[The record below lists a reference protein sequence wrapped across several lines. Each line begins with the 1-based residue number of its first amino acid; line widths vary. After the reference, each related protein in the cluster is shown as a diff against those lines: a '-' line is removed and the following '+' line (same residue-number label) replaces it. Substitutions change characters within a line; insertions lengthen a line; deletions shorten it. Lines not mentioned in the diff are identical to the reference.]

1 MKSKIHFFNPGHE
14 TAILQ
19 GSENYTPPANV
30 QRMIR
35 ELSYLPVWYA
45 DAEDFVFTEEIVS
58 PRFFSLQPKEFRPFA
73 KLISRKEIE
82 KQKDSLPEMQA
93 TPWGLSPHS
102 HSFFEKLRKS
112 GNLNLTIPEWEEEYT
127 RLTSRQTAAE
137 CLDKIRELLPD
148 MDVPVSPKFC
158 KKVREV
164 EKYLILQNAPFI
176 LKTPYSSSGRG
187 LLWLPERKLTA
198 KDRTWIEGALN
209 KQGCVSIEC
218 ALDKYQD
225 FAMEFYS
232 DGNGNIRYEGLS
244 VF

>member
-1 MKSKIHFFNPGHE
+1 MKSKIHFSNPGHE

-93 TPWGLSPHS
+93 APWGLSPHS
-102 HSFFEKLRKS
+102 HSLFEKLRKS
-112 GNLNLTIPEWEEEYT
+112 GNLNLTIPE
-127 RLTSRQTAAE
+127 
-137 CLDKIRELLPD
+137 
-148 MDVPVSPKFC
+148 
-158 KKVREV
+158 
-164 EKYLILQNAPFI
+164 
-176 LKTPYSSSGRG
+176 
-187 LLWLPERKLTA
+187 
-198 KDRTWIEGALN
+198 
-209 KQGCVSIEC
+209 
-218 ALDKYQD
+218 
-225 FAMEFYS
+225 
-232 DGNGNIRYEGLS
+232 
-244 VF
+244 

>member
-93 TPWGLSPHS
+93 APWDFPHIAIL
-102 HSFFEKLRKS
+102 FLKNCGKAVTLTLRSRNGKK
-112 GNLNLTIPEWEEEYT
+112 NIP
-127 RLTSRQTAAE
+127 
-137 CLDKIRELLPD
+137 D
-148 MDVPVSPKFC
+148 
-158 KKVREV
+158 
-164 EKYLILQNAPFI
+164 
-176 LKTPYSSSGRG
+176 
-187 LLWLPERKLTA
+187 
-198 KDRTWIEGALN
+198 
-209 KQGCVSIEC
+209 
-218 ALDKYQD
+218 
-225 FAMEFYS
+225 
-232 DGNGNIRYEGLS
+232 
-244 VF
+244 

>member
-45 DAEDFVFTEEIVS
+45 DPEDFVFTEEIAS
-58 PRFFSLQPKEFRPFA
+58 PRFFSLQPKELRPFA

-102 HSFFEKLRKS
+102 HSLFEKLRKS
-112 GNLNLTIPEWEEEYT
+112 GNLNLTIPEWKEEYT
-127 RLTSRQTAAE
+127 QLTSRQTAAG

-158 KKVREV
+158 KKEREV
-164 EKYLILQNAPFI
+164 EK
-176 LKTPYSSSGRG
+176 
-187 LLWLPERKLTA
+187 
-198 KDRTWIEGALN
+198 
-209 KQGCVSIEC
+209 
-218 ALDKYQD
+218 
-225 FAMEFYS
+225 
-232 DGNGNIRYEGLS
+232 
-244 VF
+244 

>member
-82 KQKDSLPEMQA
+82 KQKDSLPEIKQL
-93 TPWGLSPHS
+93 PGDFPHIAIL
-102 HSFFEKLRKS
+102 FLKNCGKAVTLTLRSRNGKK
-112 GNLNLTIPEWEEEYT
+112 NIP
-127 RLTSRQTAAE
+127 
-137 CLDKIRELLPD
+137 D
-148 MDVPVSPKFC
+148 
-158 KKVREV
+158 
-164 EKYLILQNAPFI
+164 
-176 LKTPYSSSGRG
+176 
-187 LLWLPERKLTA
+187 
-198 KDRTWIEGALN
+198 
-209 KQGCVSIEC
+209 
-218 ALDKYQD
+218 
-225 FAMEFYS
+225 
-232 DGNGNIRYEGLS
+232 
-244 VF
+244 

>member
-30 QRMIR
+30 QRMIK

-45 DAEDFVFTEEIVS
+45 DPGDFVFTEEIVS

-102 HSFFEKLRKS
+102 HSLFEKLRKS
-112 GNLNLTIPEWEEEYT
+112 GNLNLTIPEWKEEYT
-127 RLTSRQTAAE
+127 RLT
-137 CLDKIRELLPD
+137 
-148 MDVPVSPKFC
+148 M
-158 KKVREV
+158 
-164 EKYLILQNAPFI
+164 LILSGIMSITDKNAFARRFRNI
-176 LKTPYSSSGRG
+176 GTHEKNQSGM
-187 LLWLPERKLTA
+187 
-198 KDRTWIEGALN
+198 EGRP
-209 KQGCVSIEC
+209 C
-218 ALDKYQD
+218 
-225 FAMEFYS
+225 F
-232 DGNGNIRYEGLS
+232 R
-244 VF
+244 